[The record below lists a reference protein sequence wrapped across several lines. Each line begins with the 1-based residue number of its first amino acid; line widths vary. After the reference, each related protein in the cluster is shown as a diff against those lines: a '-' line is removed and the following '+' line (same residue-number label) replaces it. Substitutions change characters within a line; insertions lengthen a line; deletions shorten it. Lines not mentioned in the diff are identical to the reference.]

1 MVSITYVLGTLS
13 LFLSGLQ
20 LAQAFTPGHQIIE
33 RLGNAPKGWERG
45 GAPPPSTLMRFRLAL
60 YQERAAEFEQKV
72 MDLATPDHHSYG
84 KHMNRDEIREYLR
97 PSDQALEAIISW
109 MESEHVSAN
118 SVEIHGNWIT
128 FTVPVFKAEQLLK
141 TQFVHFYNDVTK
153 TTVIRT
159 LEYSVPREVHSY
171 VQLIQPTTRFGHS
184 GPQAGQPSL
193 KPAVVGFDELTGNC
207 SINMTP
213 DCLRQLYG
221 IFDTYARP
229 DPCNRLG
236 ISGYLDQYARYD
248 DFHAFMQTF
257 APNRT
262 DANFTVV
269 SINGGLNEQNSAK
282 GSTEASLDMQY
293 SAALAYDTLTTFYTT
308 AGRAPR
314 NPGVDSNPTVSSNEP
329 YLEQLHYL
337 LGLTDEELPAVLSTS
352 YGEYEQNVPE
362 SYLEA
367 TCNLFAQLG
376 ARGVS
381 VIFSSGDSGA
391 GGSCLTNDGT
401 SRTRFQPFFPATCP
415 FVTSVGGTYDMKP
428 EKAAKFSGGG
438 FSERFRRPVY
448 QEQSVNAYLKLLGNK
463 WDGLYNAQGRGVPD
477 VAAQASDFVI
487 VDHGSLLRIGGTS
500 AAAPVFAAIISR
512 LNAARL
518 AQNQPRMG
526 FLNPWLYSINQTG
539 FADIVDGGS
548 TGCTGKSESGGR
560 ASFVPYAS
568 WNATT
573 GWDPATGLGT
583 PFFNTLVK
591 VATAP

>member
-159 LEYSVPREVHSY
+159 LEYSVPREVHS
-171 VQLIQPTTRFGHS
+171 
-184 GPQAGQPSL
+184 
-193 KPAVVGFDELTGNC
+193 
-207 SINMTP
+207 
-213 DCLRQLYG
+213 
-221 IFDTYARP
+221 
-229 DPCNRLG
+229 
-236 ISGYLDQYARYD
+236 
-248 DFHAFMQTF
+248 
-257 APNRT
+257 T